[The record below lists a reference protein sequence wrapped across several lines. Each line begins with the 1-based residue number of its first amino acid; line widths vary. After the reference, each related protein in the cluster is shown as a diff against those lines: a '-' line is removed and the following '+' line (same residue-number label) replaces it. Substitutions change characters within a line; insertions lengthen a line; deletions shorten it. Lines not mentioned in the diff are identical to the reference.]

1 MSFPGRAVAFHG
13 PASQRGAIGLMA
25 AITLGLALLLMVVV
39 ADTGRLYLEQRKLQR
54 VVDTAALEA
63 VSRGGTCLPGLSA
76 ASYATLAAS
85 RNAFTVGTGNTLTT
99 TCGTLVTGSN
109 NLRTFAVN
117 AAQSS
122 AIKVVATHAVA
133 TSIAAG
139 IYTLVSTATFNP
151 NTQLSATAVAAT
163 PLPPTAQLSIRST
176 VVTANLN
183 SIMGPLLGSSLT
195 ITAAGWNGLLSTN
208 INLLSYLNQLAI
220 DLNVTAGNY
229 TQLLATNV
237 TVAQL
242 MQTAITVSQANGAS
256 ADVLTAL
263 GNLKVA
269 AQTAGS
275 IQLGNLLSLST
286 STPTSVLNANLQ
298 VFQLVQALA
307 EVANNQ
313 NGLAV
318 TLPVSLLGLG
328 SGITVQT
335 KVIQAPQ
342 FSAIGNPAL
351 AALNPQGPN
360 QIYVRTAQIRT
371 LVSLDLSVV
380 TNIVSIVT
388 TALSAITS
396 ALGILGLNLSILPV
410 HTLGLSLDA
419 GGGSSYVTGYTCV
432 SDTNKSL
439 SISATTDTA
448 YLRVGN
454 ISSNWASSSAAPTV
468 TPFVLV
474 AVGTLAAPYSGGGL
488 ELTIN
493 SPALQTTGTNTF
505 INPPNVNV
513 TPTPAYPPY
522 TLSMSNPT
530 TSLTSSVTGIQL
542 TSITPTYTPSPL
554 LAVTFGLVT
563 TAINGLTS
571 LLVSALS
578 APLNLVLNDLIN
590 TLLTGLG
597 ITVGQISV
605 DGHLTCG
612 QTGKA
617 YLVI

>member
-1 MSFPGRAVAFHG
+1 MSFPGRVVGFRG
-13 PASQRGAIGLMA
+13 PSGQRGAIGLMA
-25 AITLGLALLLMVVV
+25 ALTLGLALLLMVVV
-39 ADTGRLYLEQRKLQR
+39 VDTGRLYLEQRKLQR
-54 VVDTAALEA
+54 IADGSALEA
-63 VSRGGTCLPGLSA
+63 VSRAGTCLPGLSA
-76 ASYATLAAS
+76 ASYATQSAS

-99 TCGTLVTGSN
+99 TCGTLVTGAN
-109 NLRTFAVN
+109 NLRTFAVD
-117 AAQSS
+117 ATQSS
-122 AIKVVATHAVA
+122 AIKVVATHAVP

-139 IYTLVSTATFNP
+139 IYSLVSPGTFNP
-151 NTQLSATAVAAT
+151 NTQLTATAVAAT

-176 VVTANLN
+176 VANVNLLN
-183 SIMGPLLGSSLT
+183 GVMGPLLGGSIN

-208 INLLSYLNQLAI
+208 ISLLGYLQQLAI

-229 TQLLATNV
+229 TQLLATNATV
-237 TVAQL
+237 TQL
-242 MQTAITVSQANGAS
+242 IQTAITVSQANGAS

-275 IQLGNLLSLST
+275 IKLGSFLNLST
-286 STPTSVLNANLQ
+286 LTPTSVLNANLQ
-298 VFQLVQALA
+298 LFQLLQAIV

-318 TLPVSLLGLG
+318 NLPVSLLGLG
-328 SGITVQT
+328 VGATVQT

-351 AALNPQGPN
+351 AALNPTGPN
-360 QIYVRTAQIRT
+360 GIYVRTAQIRT
-371 LVSLDLSVV
+371 LVTLDLSLVTNLLSVV
-380 TNIVSIVT
+380 TGL
-388 TALSAITS
+388 LSAGTG
-396 ALGILGLNLSILPV
+396 LLGLTLHVLPNP
-410 HTLGLSLDA
+410 TLDISLEA
-419 GGGSSYVTGYTCV
+419 GGGSSYVTGYTCI

-454 ISSNWASSSAAPTV
+454 INSDWATNTTPLTV
-468 TPFVLV
+468 TPFTLV
-474 AVGTLAAPYSGGGL
+474 SIGTATAPFSAGGASL
-488 ELTIN
+488 MIS

-505 INPPNVNV
+505 INPPDVNV

-522 TLSMSNPT
+522 TLSMSNPIA
-530 TSLTSSVTGIQL
+530 SLAQSVNGIQL
-542 TSITPTYTPSPL
+542 TTYPPTYTAPTLLTAVFTLLTTTLNGVISTLASTLSGLLSPL
-554 LAVTFGLVT
+554 LD
-563 TAINGLTS
+563 S
-571 LLVSALS
+571 
-578 APLNLVLNDLIN
+578 LIN
-590 TLLTGLG
+590 TLLAGLG